1 MIRGKIRADAGL
13 FERVRLAAFLGDE
26 AAHLAL
32 ATEAPRPAD
41 TPSGLA
47 NGLEAWGHEC
57 SVRAGYAA
65 GRLVLPLWE
74 QRPSHVMPF
83 TPHSPTQK
91 LELVGAWI
99 ACPCERHLE
108 DARES
113 LEHFASGSKAEIEG
127 PTTWAR
133 AHDVVDRV
141 VSNVVRP
148 NDKVGRRL
156 EDAITWAAE
165 AIAANRRRPGAF
177 AVSGDLEVGF
187 GVVRSPIQHDLV
199 GWALPAKDWS

>member
-1 MIRGKIRADAGL
+1 MIRERIRADAGL
-13 FERVRLAAFLGDE
+13 FERVRLAAFLGDA

-32 ATEAPRPAD
+32 GTEAPRPAD

-47 NGLEAWGHEC
+47 NGLETWGHEC

-65 GRLVLPLWE
+65 GRIVLPLWE
-74 QRPSHVMPF
+74 QRPLHVMPL

-108 DARES
+108 DAREG
-113 LEHFASGSKAEIEG
+113 LEHFASGSRAEIEG
-127 PTTWAR
+127 PTTWAL

-141 VSNVVRP
+141 LGNVVRP
-148 NDKVGRRL
+148 HGKAGRRL

-165 AIAANRRRPGAF
+165 AMAANRRSPGAL
-177 AVSGDLEVGF
+177 AISGDLEAGF
-187 GVVRSPIQHDLV
+187 GVIRSAIQHDLV
-199 GWALPAKDWS
+199 AWALPAK